1 MKDEE
6 ENDVKDKWITDT
18 PNDCDKKTA
27 FDKWIDSV
35 PESGSSDGGE

>member
-1 MKDEE
+1 MESTDPKDR
-6 ENDVKDKWITDT
+6 WIDEDA
-18 PNDCDKKTA
+18 NDCAKKTD